1 VNQQLR
7 DFLRGPAQSWSVS
20 QGYAVWSIL
29 TFGVTLA
36 FSSGVVKD
44 FHTLFAFIFSSQ
56 FGFSL
61 FMALV
66 LGIGPYARAKQG
78 ADRVNNVNQPAV
90 ITPPAKPEK
99 AQP

>member
-1 VNQQLR
+1 MKAFIDGPLR
-7 DFLRGPAQSWSVS
+7 SWAVS

-36 FSSGVVKD
+36 FSSGAIKD
-44 FHTLFAFIFSSQ
+44 FHTLFAFVFSPQ

-66 LGIGPYARAKQG
+66 LGIGPLARAKQG
-78 ADRVNNVNQPAV
+78 ADRVATQTV
-90 ITPPAKPEK
+90 TPPVAAPPQK
-99 AQP
+99 ATLI